1 MPDTSIKLCDVVF
14 PDPII
19 PASRTVGYGY
29 DAETEILGTKGVI
42 HVGRTQERFIT
53 SCSRDGVLKTP
64 YMTSWRKLFVEAYL
78 AEDRHFVDCILSGE
92 APRVTGL
99 DGKMVV
105 RIVNAGNLSIVEKRI
120 VRL

>member
-1 MPDTSIKLCDVVF
+1 MNVTFANGAQGCIDG
-14 PDPII
+14 
-19 PASRTVGYGY
+19 AQGVGYGY

-42 HVGRTQERFIT
+42 RVGRTQERFIT
-53 SCSRDGVLKTP
+53 ACSRDGVLKTP